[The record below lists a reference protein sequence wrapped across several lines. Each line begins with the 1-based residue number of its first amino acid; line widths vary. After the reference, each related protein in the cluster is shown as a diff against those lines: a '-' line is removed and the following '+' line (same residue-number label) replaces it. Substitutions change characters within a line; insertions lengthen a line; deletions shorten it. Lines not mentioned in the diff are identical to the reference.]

1 MFKKILVAVE
11 NNQIGNLVFDE
22 ALALAKATNAS
33 LMLVHVMSP
42 YSDRNINPISM
53 DPYSFYPAMHSE
65 ALAQTLKQ
73 WDSLKQENL
82 DFLRVL
88 CSTAA
93 SEGVTAEFT
102 QNLGD
107 PGRIICEMARNWQ
120 AEVIILGR
128 RGRAGLSEFFLG
140 SVSNYVLHHAPC
152 SVLAIQGITSA
163 TQKVSE
169 TEQQVVMENLGFKTP
184 SL

>member
-42 YSDRNINPISM
+42 YSDRNVNPISM
-53 DPYSFYPAMHSE
+53 DPYSFYPALHSE
-65 ALAQTLKQ
+65 ALTQTLKQ
-73 WDSLKQENL
+73 WDTLKQEGIDFLN
-82 DFLRVL
+82 FLRVN
-88 CSTAA
+88 ARH
-93 SEGVTAEFT
+93 EGVTAEFT

-107 PGRIICEMARNWQ
+107 PGRIICEIAGDWQ
-120 AEVIILGR
+120 ADMIVLGR
-128 RGRAGLSEFFLG
+128 RGRIGLSEFFLG

-152 SVLAIQGITSA
+152 SVLAIQGAIA
-163 TQKVSE
+163 QTQKVSE
-169 TEQQVVMENLGFKTP
+169 TGQQVVM
-184 SL
+184 S

>member
-42 YSDRNINPISM
+42 YSDRSVNPISM

-65 ALAQTLKQ
+65 ALTQTLKQ
-73 WDSLKQENL
+73 WDGLKQESI
-82 DFLRVL
+82 DFLNFL
-88 CSTAA
+88 CRSAA
-93 SEGVTAEFT
+93 DEGVTVEFT
-102 QNLGD
+102 QNFGD

-128 RGRAGLSEFFLG
+128 RGRVGLSEFFLG

-152 SVLAIQGITSA
+152 SVLAIQGAIA
-163 TQKVSE
+163 QTQNLSE
-169 TEQQVVMENLGFKTP
+169 TEQQVVL
-184 SL
+184 S